1 MRLNSF
7 LTIVCNPYFLRFFW
21 YLLTGRRSH
30 KITNGYGYKKK
41 WLEKNCNYCALLE
54 KAEIIKKEN
63 ILKKRK
69 SYECEITFLS
79 PDQIEFFFF

>member
-54 KAEIIKKEN
+54 KAEIIKKK
-63 ILKKRK
+63 IFKKNGK
-69 SYECEITFLS
+69 AMNVK
-79 PDQIEFFFF
+79 